1 MRNDITMGWNAT
13 AMRKITNTIVKFRK
27 RHGLHS
33 LLKSRLR
40 DIPALHPPPTR
51 PPLPSV
57 RWDPTYQYTRRCK
70 VWRAEKAKICA
81 EMKLTDR
88 THWPKNRRWL
98 EQACGQF
105 CRITAHQQL
114 HQQAIHQ
121 RPGKWR
127 ESWEL
132 PCHKPGRTRM
142 EVIEKQILKTFILA
156 KNSQI
161 SCRNKLK
168 NGTGTVSFPVLSIW
182 IARGEA
188 WPKEARGVMG
198 EGKRNYVL
206 IRYPAQT
213 NIKHLSCNKQSQLGY
228 VNTNRVRLSLLC
240 LHQQNGWEWYN
251 KQNENYEM

>member
-1 MRNDITMGWNAT
+1 MVSSSIRQTT
-13 AMRKITNTIVKFRK
+13 ALKF
-27 RHGLHS
+27 
-33 LLKSRLR
+33 RLR
-40 DIPALHPPPTR
+40 DIPALPPP
-51 PPLPSV
+51 PPLSV
-57 RWDPTYQYTRRCK
+57 RWDPTYQYTRRRK
-70 VWRAEKAKICA
+70 VWRPEKAKIFA
-81 EMKLTDR
+81 EMKLTSR

-98 EQACGQF
+98 AQACGQF

-121 RPGKWR
+121 RQGKWR

-156 KNSQI
+156 KNSRI
-161 SCRNKLK
+161 SFRNKLK

-198 EGKRNYVL
+198 EGKRNYIL

-213 NIKHLSCNKQSQLGY
+213 NIKHLSCNKQPQLGCF
-228 VNTNRVRLSLLC
+228 NTSSVRLSYAFINKMDGNDTT
-240 LHQQNGWEWYN
+240 NGMKTMKCKKYSKKN
-251 KQNENYEM
+251 HPHKTI

>member
-1 MRNDITMGWNAT
+1 MVSSSIRQTT
-13 AMRKITNTIVKFRK
+13 A
-27 RHGLHS
+27 
-33 LLKSRLR
+33 LKSRLR
-40 DIPALHPPPTR
+40 DIPALHPHPP
-51 PPLPSV
+51 PSV

-81 EMKLTDR
+81 EMKLTGR

-98 EQACGQF
+98 AQACGQF

-121 RPGKWR
+121 RQGKWR

-161 SCRNKLK
+161 SCRNEVK
-168 NGTGTVSFPVLSIW
+168 
-182 IARGEA
+182 
-188 WPKEARGVMG
+188 
-198 EGKRNYVL
+198 KRYW
-206 IRYPAQT
+206 Y
-213 NIKHLSCNKQSQLGY
+213 
-228 VNTNRVRLSLLC
+228 C
-240 LHQQNGWEWYN
+240 LVPSPLN
-251 KQNENYEM
+251 MDRTRRT